1 MNEKPYLC
9 IPETKN
15 VDNKLMKR
23 IFLAMAASLCCVALF
38 AQAEDHNPSDSK
50 QRNDSLLM
58 AHLDIIDQ
66 QEIPLDTTVRQGV
79 LKNGLT
85 YYVRRCTQS
94 DKKVDFTFLV
104 KGGSILEKED
114 ERGVAHFVEHM
125 MFKGTKHFPGQEAI
139 AFMGRCGIKFGHDS
153 NAFTDYTNVR
163 YLLNSMP
170 NEEQVVDSCLLLM
183 RDWACDATMDD
194 AAIES
199 ERNVIVEEWRTRSS
213 MAYRMS
219 IVNEILNTP
228 CYVDR
233 SPIGDMD
240 IVRNCS
246 PKTIRDFYKRWY
258 QPQNQAVV
266 VVGEIDADEVVAK
279 IKKLFGN
286 LKRGKNV
293 VPPSPALHD
302 EEAPRIRFFSNGG
315 SVYHSSDI
323 IIRLPVDDSMKE
335 NIVGALRH
343 EEVYGHLGGL
353 MRNQLNAVKDKS
365 IVYAASTMAKPVEVK
380 GIETMI
386 FELTSMPGD
395 WKKTLEK
402 LAKRVEYLR
411 RNGFKDAD
419 NKLGFISKPVYNEDY
434 TAIDFSDTTN
444 VDRMESRSVW
454 TQLIINSFFHGTKI
468 LDLNSTVA
476 SRKHVRST
484 ITTEQVNDAFKKLV
498 SGRNMTIAGTF
509 PKDVALPTEKE
520 VSDILNRV
528 KNMKDEELA
537 ETTAEEPKK
546 LDILHVDS
554 VDINPTPGSV
564 KKTTVLNDSI
574 SEVLLS
580 NGVKVVFWKK
590 KIYQN
595 GVNMKLDRPM
605 GFSALSDEDI
615 QYHNMLTSCRRR
627 YKYETDTY
635 AFVSAKPFDDT
646 FDLICRSEKKD
657 EAYWKGI
664 EQQLKMFYASMTST
678 EVDSVSASI
687 FFTNFQKLATQNS
700 APDVQARNRISLL
713 PFESSKRLMPPT
725 VEETEKYS
733 VEHFRELL
741 KDYYSNYNGSLFLIC
756 GDVNQDSIMPLVL
769 KYIGSLPSKP
779 EPVKRHL
786 WGADHYKTT
795 NTTVVE
801 KFSNPSPLCLTT
813 LYYTWEKG
821 FQLNQDVRAHNHA
834 LQSVV
839 GELLLNRI
847 RVQHGDVYTPMCQV
861 VDDLLPVPRMRC
873 TISYTCNPTQ
883 RERIVQDVMQ
893 LVNEMAEGDL
903 ITQELVD
910 NYIKNRESA
919 RKPYEDGVDGPCS
932 DYIERELNGIVLKND
947 DLTCDKK
954 VTPSSLKAHL
964 KQMLKKGNVHVGYLT
979 TE

>member
-1 MNEKPYLC
+1 
-9 IPETKN
+9 
-15 VDNKLMKR
+15 
-23 IFLAMAASLCCVALF
+23 MAASLCCVALF
-38 AQAEDHNPSDSK
+38 AQEKDDKPSTSNPNS
-50 QRNDSLLM
+50 DSLLM
-58 AHLDIIDQ
+58 AHLAVIDQ
-66 QEIPLDTTVRQGV
+66 QVIPADTSVRQGT

-104 KGGSILEKED
+104 KGGSIIEKD
-114 ERGVAHFVEHM
+114 NERGVAHFVEHM

-279 IKKLFGN
+279 IKKLFGD
-286 LKRGKNV
+286 LKRGRNT
-293 VPPSPALHD
+293 VPACPALHD
-302 EEAPRIRFFSNGG
+302 EEAPRIRFFSKSN
-315 SVYHSSDI
+315 SPYHFSDMMM
-323 IIRLPVDDSMKE
+323 RLPADNVAKE
-335 NIVGALRH
+335 NTVGALRA
-343 EEVYGHLGGL
+343 EEVYNHLSGL
-353 MRNQLNAVKDKS
+353 MLNQLNLVKDKS
-365 IVYAASTMAKPVEVK
+365 IANVASTMAKPVEVK

-386 FELTSMPGD
+386 IELGSKPDD
-395 WKKTLEK
+395 WKKALEK
-402 LAKRVEYLR
+402 LAKRVEYIR
-411 RNGFKDAD
+411 RNGFTDAD
-419 NKLGFISKPVYNEDY
+419 NKLGFITKPKYNEDY
-434 TAIDFSDTTN
+434 TAIDFADTTH
-444 VDRMESRSVW
+444 VDKTESRLTW
-454 TQLIINSFFHGTKI
+454 TQLIINSFFNGTKI
-468 LDLNSTVA
+468 LDLNSTKA
-476 SRKHVRST
+476 SRDHIRST
-484 ITTEQVNDAFKKLV
+484 ITTKQVNDAFRKLV
-498 SGRNMTIAGTF
+498 SGRNLTFAETF
-509 PKDVALPTEKE
+509 PEGVVFPTEKE
-520 VSDILNRV
+520 VADILNRV
-528 KNMKDEELA
+528 KQMKDEELTEA
-537 ETTAEEPKK
+537 TVEKAKK
-546 LDILHVDS
+546 LEMLHVDS
-554 VDINPTPGSV
+554 VDINPTPGSIR
-564 KKTTVLNDSI
+564 KTTVFNDSI

-595 GVNMKLDRPM
+595 DVKMMLDRPM

-646 FDLICRSEKKD
+646 FDLFCSSAEKD
-657 EAYWKGI
+657 EAYWTDI
-664 EQQLKMFYASMTST
+664 EQALKMFYVSMTTT
-678 EVDSVSASI
+678 EIDSVAASEI
-687 FFTNFQKLATQNS
+687 ITNIQNVATQS
-700 APDVQARNRISLL
+700 SVASVQAANRLNCL

-725 VEETEKYS
+725 VEEAGRLS
-733 VEHFRELL
+733 VEHLRELV
-741 KDYYSNYNGSLFLIC
+741 KDYYSNFNGTLFLIC

-779 EPVKRHL
+779 EPVKRL
-786 WGADHYKTT
+786 VWSADHYKTT

-847 RVQHGDVYTPMCQV
+847 RVQHGDVYSPVCQV

-873 TISYTCNPTQ
+873 AISYTCNPTQ
-883 RERIVQDVMQ
+883 RERIAQDVMQ
-893 LVNEMAEGDL
+893 LVNEMAEGNL

-932 DYIERELNGIVLKND
+932 DYIERELNGIVLKDD

>member
-1 MNEKPYLC
+1 
-9 IPETKN
+9 
-15 VDNKLMKR
+15 
-23 IFLAMAASLCCVALF
+23 MAASLCCVALF
-38 AQAEDHNPSDSK
+38 AQEKDDKPSTSNPNS
-50 QRNDSLLM
+50 DSLLM

-66 QEIPLDTTVRQGV
+66 QEIPLDTTVRQGT

-104 KGGSILEKED
+104 KGGSIIEKD
-114 ERGVAHFVEHM
+114 NERGVAHFVEHM

-194 AAIES
+194 KNIES
-199 ERNVIVEEWRTRSS
+199 ERNVIVEEWRGRTSK
-213 MAYRMS
+213 AYRMS

-233 SPIGDMD
+233 SLIGDMD

-246 PKTIRDFYKRWY
+246 PNTIRDFYKRWY

-302 EEAPRIRFFSNGG
+302 EEAPRIRFFSKSN
-315 SVYHSSDI
+315 SPYHFSDMMM
-323 IIRLPVDDSMKE
+323 RLPADNVAKE
-335 NIVGALRH
+335 NTVGALRA
-343 EEVYGHLGGL
+343 EEVYNHLSGL
-353 MRNQLNAVKDKS
+353 MLNQLNLVKDKS
-365 IVYAASTMAKPVEVK
+365 VANVASTIAKPVEVK

-386 FELTSMPGD
+386 FELGSKPDD
-395 WKKTLEK
+395 WKKALEK

-411 RNGFKDAD
+411 RNGFTDAD
-419 NKLGFISKPVYNEDY
+419 NKLLISKPMYNEDY
-434 TAIDFSDTTN
+434 TAIDFADSTD
-444 VDRMESRSVW
+444 VDQTGSRLSW
-454 TQLIINSFFHGTKI
+454 TQLIINSFFHGTKL
-468 LDLNSTVA
+468 LDMNSVKA
-476 SRKHVRST
+476 SRDHIRST
-484 ITTEQVNDAFKKLV
+484 ITTKQVNDAFRKLV
-498 SGRNMTIAGTF
+498 SGRNMTFAETF
-509 PKDVALPTEKE
+509 PEGVAFPTEKE
-520 VSDILNRV
+520 VADILNRV
-528 KNMKDEELA
+528 KQMKDEELA
-537 ETTAEEPKK
+537 EAAVEEPKK
-546 LDILHVDS
+546 LEMLHVDS
-554 VDINPTPGSV
+554 VDINPMPGTV
-564 KKTTVLNDSI
+564 RKTTVLNDSI

-595 GVNMKLDRPM
+595 GVKMKLDRPM

-615 QYHNMLTSCRRR
+615 QYNNMLTRCRRK

-646 FDLICRSEKKD
+646 FDLICRSKEKD

-664 EQQLKMFYASMTST
+664 EQQLKMFYASMTTT
-678 EVDSVSASI
+678 EVDSVAASEI
-687 FFTNFQKLATQNS
+687 ITNLQNVATQS
-700 APDVQARNRISLL
+700 SVASVQAANRLNCL

-725 VEETEKYS
+725 VEEAGRLS
-733 VEHFRELL
+733 VERLRELV
-741 KDYYSNYNGSLFLIC
+741 KDYYSNFNGTLFLVC

-779 EPVKRHL
+779 EPVRRL
-786 WGADHYKTT
+786 VWSADHYKTT
-795 NTTVVE
+795 NTTAVE
-801 KFSNPSPLCLTT
+801 KFSNPSPLCVTAI
-813 LYYTWEKG
+813 YYTWEKE
-821 FQLNQDVRAHNHA
+821 FQLNQDVRALNHA

-839 GELLLNRI
+839 SELLMNRI
-847 RVQHGDVYTPMCQV
+847 RVQHGDVYTPVCQV
-861 VDDLLPVPRMRC
+861 VDDLLPIPRMRC
-873 TISYTCNPTQ
+873 AISYTCNPTQ
-883 RERIVQDVMQ
+883 RERIAKDVIQ

-910 NYIKNRESA
+910 NYIKNRENA
-919 RKPYEDGVDGPCS
+919 RKRIVDGVDGPCS
-932 DYIERELNGIVLKND
+932 DYIERELNGIVLKDD
-947 DLTCDKK
+947 DLISDRK

-964 KQMLKKGNVHVGYLT
+964 KQLLKKGNVHVGYLT

>member
-1 MNEKPYLC
+1 
-9 IPETKN
+9 
-15 VDNKLMKR
+15 MKR

-38 AQAEDHNPSDSK
+38 AQEKDDKPSTSNPNS
-50 QRNDSLLM
+50 DSLLM
-58 AHLDIIDQ
+58 AHLAVIDQ
-66 QEIPLDTTVRQGV
+66 QVIPADTSVRQGT

-85 YYVRRCTQS
+85 YYVRRCTSS
-94 DKKVDFTFLV
+94 DQKVDFTFLV
-104 KGGSILEKED
+104 KGGSIIEKD
-114 ERGVAHFVEHM
+114 NERGVAHFVEHM

-139 AFMGRCGIKFGHDS
+139 AFMGRCGLKFGHDS
-153 NAFTDYTNVR
+153 NAFTTHTNVR

-170 NEEQVVDSCLLLM
+170 NDELVVDSCLLLM

-194 AAIES
+194 EAIES
-199 ERNVIVEEWRTRSS
+199 ERNVIVEEWRGSTSK
-213 MAYRMS
+213 AYQMS

-240 IVRNCS
+240 VVKNCS

-266 VVGEIDADEVVAK
+266 VVGDIDADEIVAK
-279 IKKLFGN
+279 IKKMFGD
-286 LKRGKNV
+286 LKRGRNT
-293 VPPSPALHD
+293 VPACPALHD
-302 EEAPRIRFFSNGG
+302 EESPRIRFFSKSN
-315 SVYHSSDI
+315 SPYHFSDMMM
-323 IIRLPVDDSMKE
+323 RLPADNVAKE
-335 NIVGALRH
+335 NTVGALRA
-343 EEVYGHLGGL
+343 EEVYNHLSGL
-353 MRNQLNAVKDKS
+353 MLNQLNLVKDKS
-365 IVYAASTMAKPVEVK
+365 IAYAASTMAKPVEVK

-386 FELTSMPGD
+386 IELGSKPDD
-395 WKKTLEK
+395 WKKALEK
-402 LAKRVEYLR
+402 LAKRVEYIR
-411 RNGFKDAD
+411 RNGFTDAD
-419 NKLGFISKPVYNEDY
+419 NKLGFITKPKYNDDY
-434 TAIDFSDTTN
+434 TAIDFSDTTR
-444 VDRMESRSVW
+444 VDQTESRLSW
-454 TQLIINSFFHGTKI
+454 TNLIINSFFQGTKI
-468 LDLNSTVA
+468 LDLNSTKA
-476 SRKHVRST
+476 SRDHIRST
-484 ITTEQVNDAFKKLV
+484 ITTKQVNDAFRKLV
-498 SGRNMTIAGTF
+498 SGRNLTFAETF
-509 PKDVALPTEKE
+509 PEGVVFPTEKE
-520 VSDILNRV
+520 VADILNRV
-528 KNMKDEELA
+528 KQMKDEELTEA
-537 ETTAEEPKK
+537 TVEKAKK
-546 LDILHVDS
+546 LEMLHVDS
-554 VDINPTPGSV
+554 VDINPTPGSIR
-564 KKTTVLNDSI
+564 KTTVFNDSI

-595 GVNMKLDRPM
+595 GVKMMLDRPM

-664 EQQLKMFYASMTST
+664 EQQLKMFYASMTTT
-678 EVDSVSASI
+678 EVDSVAASEI
-687 FFTNFQKLATQNS
+687 ITNIQNVATQS
-700 APDVQARNRISLL
+700 SVASVQAANRLNCL

-733 VEHFRELL
+733 VEHFRELV
-741 KDYYSNYNGSLFLIC
+741 KDYYSNFNGTLFLIC

-847 RVQHGDVYTPMCQV
+847 RVQHGDVYTPVCQV

-873 TISYTCNPTQ
+873 AISYTCNPTQ
-883 RERIVQDVMQ
+883 RERIAKDVIQ

-919 RKPYEDGVDGPCS
+919 RKPIVDGVDGPCS
-932 DYIERELNGIVLKND
+932 DYIERELNGIVLKDD

-964 KQMLKKGNVHVGYLT
+964 KQLLKKGNVHVGYLT

>member
-1 MNEKPYLC
+1 
-9 IPETKN
+9 
-15 VDNKLMKR
+15 MKR
-23 IFLAMAASLCCVALF
+23 FFLAMTASLCCVALF
-38 AQAEDHNPSDSK
+38 AQEKDHNPSGSK

-58 AHLDIIDQ
+58 AHLDIIEQ

-104 KGGSILEKED
+104 KGGCIIEKD
-114 ERGVAHFVEHM
+114 NERGVAHFVEHM
-125 MFKGTKHFPGQEAI
+125 VFNGTKHFPGQEAI
-139 AFMGRCGIKFGHDS
+139 AFMGRCGLKFGHDS

-199 ERNVIVEEWRTRSS
+199 ERNVIVEEWRGRTSK
-213 MAYRMS
+213 AYQMS

-228 CYVDR
+228 CYVDWT
-233 SPIGDMD
+233 PIGDMD
-240 IVRNCS
+240 VVKNCS

-266 VVGEIDADEVVAK
+266 VVGDIDADDMVVK

-302 EEAPRIRFFSNGG
+302 EESPRIRFFSNAT
-315 SVYHSSDI
+315 SPYHFSAMMM
-323 IIRLPVDDSMKE
+323 RLPADDAAKE
-335 NIVGALRH
+335 NTVGALRS
-343 EEVYGHLGGL
+343 EQVYNHLSGL
-353 MRNQLNAVKDKS
+353 MLNQLNGMKDKN
-365 IVYAASTMAKPVEVK
+365 IVYAASAMAKPVEVK

-386 FELTSMPGD
+386 FELGSKPDD
-395 WKKTLEK
+395 WKKALEK

-411 RNGFKDAD
+411 RNGFTDAD

-434 TAIDFSDTTN
+434 TAIDFADTTH
-444 VDRMESRSVW
+444 VDKTESRLTW
-454 TQLIINSFFHGTKI
+454 TQLIINSFFQGTKI
-468 LDLNSTVA
+468 LDLNSTKA
-476 SRKHVRST
+476 SRDHIRST
-484 ITTEQVNDAFKKLV
+484 ITTKQVNDAFKKLV
-498 SGRNMTIAGTF
+498 SGRNMAIVETF
-509 PKDVALPTEKE
+509 PEGVAFPTEKE
-520 VSDILNRV
+520 VADILKRV
-528 KNMKDEELA
+528 KQMKDEELA
-537 ETTAEEPKK
+537 EATVEAPKK
-546 LDILHVDS
+546 LESLHVDS
-554 VDINPTPGSV
+554 VDINPTPGTIR
-564 KKTTVLNDSI
+564 KTTVLNDSI

-590 KIYQN
+590 KLHHN
-595 GVNMKLDRPM
+595 GVKMKLDRPM
-605 GFSALSDEDI
+605 GYSALSDEDF
-615 QYHNMLTSCRRR
+615 QYSKMLSCRRK
-627 YKYETDTY
+627 YKYQASTH
-635 AFVSAKPFDDT
+635 AFVLARPFDDV
-646 FDLICRSEKKD
+646 FDLFCSSAEKD
-657 EAYWKGI
+657 EAYWTDI
-664 EQQLKMFYASMTST
+664 EQALKMFYASLTTT
-678 EVDSVSASI
+678 EVDSVAASEI
-687 FFTNFQKLATQNS
+687 ITTCQNAATQS
-700 APDVQARNRISLL
+700 SVASVQANNRIYCL

-725 VEETEKYS
+725 VEEAGRLS
-733 VEHFRELL
+733 VERLRELV
-741 KDYYSNYNGSLFLIC
+741 KDYYSNFNGSLFLIC

-779 EPVKRHL
+779 EPVKRL
-786 WGADHYKTT
+786 VWSADHYKTT
-795 NTTVVE
+795 NTTAVE
-801 KFSNPSPLCLTT
+801 KFSNPSPLCVTA

-821 FQLNQDVRAHNHA
+821 FQLNQDVRALNHA
-834 LQSVV
+834 LQSVL

-847 RVQHGDVYTPMCQV
+847 RVQHGDVYTPACQV

-873 TISYTCNPTQ
+873 AISYTCNPTQ
-883 RERIVQDVMQ
+883 RERIAKDVIQ
-893 LVNEMAEGDL
+893 LVNEMAEGNL

-964 KQMLKKGNVHVGYLT
+964 KQLLKKGNLHVGYLT

>member
-1 MNEKPYLC
+1 M
-9 IPETKN
+9 T
-15 VDNKLMKR
+15 
-23 IFLAMAASLCCVALF
+23 ASLCCVALF
-38 AQAEDHNPSDSK
+38 AQTEDHNPSDSK

-58 AHLDIIDQ
+58 AHLDIIEQ
-66 QEIPLDTTVRQGV
+66 QEIPLDTTIRQGV

-94 DKKVDFTFLV
+94 DQKVDFTFLV
-104 KGGSILEKED
+104 KGGCIIEKDNEH
-114 ERGVAHFVEHM
+114 GVAHFVEHM
-125 MFKGTKHFPGQEAI
+125 MFKGTKHFPGQETI
-139 AFMGRCGIKFGHDS
+139 AFMGRCGLKFGHDS

-170 NEEQVVDSCLLLM
+170 NDELVVDSCLLLM
-183 RDWACDATMDD
+183 RDWASDATMDD

-199 ERNVIVEEWRTRSS
+199 ERNVIVEEWRGRTSK
-213 MAYRMS
+213 AYQMS

-228 CYVDR
+228 CYVDWT
-233 SPIGDMD
+233 PIGDMD
-240 IVRNCS
+240 VVKNCS

-286 LKRGKNV
+286 LKRGRNT
-293 VPPSPALHD
+293 VPACPALHD
-302 EEAPRIRFFSNGG
+302 EESPRIRFFSNAT
-315 SVYHSSDI
+315 SPYHFSAMMM
-323 IIRLPVDDSMKE
+323 RLPADDAAKE
-335 NIVGALRH
+335 NTVGALRS
-343 EEVYGHLGGL
+343 EQVYNHLSGL
-353 MRNQLNAVKDKS
+353 MLNQLNGMKDKN
-365 IVYAASTMAKPVEVK
+365 IVYAASAMAKPVEVK

-386 FELTSMPGD
+386 FELGSKPDD
-395 WKKTLEK
+395 WKKALEK

-411 RNGFKDAD
+411 RNGFTDAD
-419 NKLGFISKPVYNEDY
+419 NKLGFITKPKYNDDC
-434 TAIDFSDTTN
+434 TAIDFADTTN

-484 ITTEQVNDAFKKLV
+484 ITTKQVNDAFKKLV
-498 SGRNMTIAGTF
+498 SGRNMAIVETLPEG
-509 PKDVALPTEKE
+509 VAFPTEKE
-520 VSDILNRV
+520 VADILKRV
-528 KNMKDEELA
+528 KQMKDEELTEA
-537 ETTAEEPKK
+537 TVEKAKK
-546 LDILHVDS
+546 LEMLHVDS
-554 VDINPTPGSV
+554 VDINPTPGTIR
-564 KKTTVLNDSI
+564 KTTVFNDSI

-595 GVNMKLDRPM
+595 DVKMMLDRPM

-615 QYHNMLTSCRRR
+615 QYNNMLTSCRRR

-646 FDLICRSEKKD
+646 FDLFCSSAEKD

-664 EQQLKMFYASMTST
+664 EQALKMFYASMTTT
-678 EVDSVSASI
+678 EVDSVAASEI
-687 FFTNFQKLATQNS
+687 ITNIQNVATQS
-700 APDVQARNRISLL
+700 SVAFVQAANRLNCL

-725 VEETEKYS
+725 VEEAGRLS
-733 VEHFRELL
+733 VERLRELV
-741 KDYYSNYNGSLFLIC
+741 KDYYSNFNGTLFLVC

-779 EPVKRHL
+779 EPVKRL
-786 WGADHYKTT
+786 VWSADHYKTT
-795 NTTVVE
+795 NTTAVE
-801 KFSNPSPLCLTT
+801 KFSNPSPLCVTA

-821 FQLNQDVRAHNHA
+821 FQLNQDVRALNHA
-834 LQSVV
+834 LQSVL

-847 RVQHGDVYTPMCQV
+847 RVQHGDVYTPVCQV

-873 TISYTCNPTQ
+873 AISYTCNPTQ
-883 RERIVQDVMQ
+883 RERIAQDVMQ
-893 LVNEMAEGDL
+893 LVSEMAEGNL
-903 ITQELVD
+903 ITQKLVD
-910 NYIKNRESA
+910 NYIKNREKAPKRYVDS
-919 RKPYEDGVDGPCS
+919 VDGPCS
-932 DYIERELNGIVLKND
+932 DYIERELNGIVLKDD

-954 VTPSSLKAHL
+954 VTPSSLKDHL
-964 KQMLKKGNVHVGYLT
+964 KQLLKKGNLHVGYLT

>member
-1 MNEKPYLC
+1 
-9 IPETKN
+9 
-15 VDNKLMKR
+15 MKR
-23 IFLAMAASLCCVALF
+23 FFLAMTASLCCVALF
-38 AQAEDHNPSDSK
+38 AQTEDHNPSDSK

-58 AHLDIIDQ
+58 AHLDIIEQ

-104 KGGSILEKED
+104 KGGSIIEKD
-114 ERGVAHFVEHM
+114 NERGVAHFVEHM

-183 RDWACDATMDD
+183 RDWASDATMDD
-194 AAIES
+194 KDIES
-199 ERNVIVEEWRTRSS
+199 ERNVIVEEWRTRFS

-246 PKTIRDFYKRWY
+246 PKTIRDFYKHWY

-266 VVGEIDADEVVAK
+266 VVGEIDADEVVVK
-279 IKKLFGN
+279 IKKMFGD
-286 LKRGKNV
+286 LKRGRNT
-293 VPPSPALHD
+293 VPACPALHD
-302 EEAPRIRFFSNGG
+302 EESPRIRFFSNAT
-315 SVYHSSDI
+315 SPYHFSAMMM
-323 IIRLPVDDSMKE
+323 RLPADDAAKE
-335 NIVGALRH
+335 NTVGALRS
-343 EEVYGHLGGL
+343 EQVYNHLSGL
-353 MRNQLNAVKDKS
+353 MLNQLNGMKDKN

-386 FELTSMPGD
+386 FELGSKPDD
-395 WKKTLEK
+395 WKKALEK

-411 RNGFKDAD
+411 RNGFTDAD
-419 NKLGFISKPVYNEDY
+419 NKLGFITKPKYNDDC
-434 TAIDFSDTTN
+434 TAIDFADTTR
-444 VDRMESRSVW
+444 VDQTESRLSW
-454 TQLIINSFFHGTKI
+454 TNLIINSFFQGTKI
-468 LDLNSTVA
+468 LDLNSTKA
-476 SRKHVRST
+476 SRDHIRST
-484 ITTEQVNDAFKKLV
+484 ITTKQVNDAFRKLV
-498 SGRNMTIAGTF
+498 SGRNMAIVETF
-509 PKDVALPTEKE
+509 PEGVAFPIEKE
-520 VSDILNRV
+520 VADILKRV
-528 KNMKDEELA
+528 KQMKDEELA
-537 ETTAEEPKK
+537 EATVEAPKK
-546 LDILHVDS
+546 LESLHVDS
-554 VDINPTPGSV
+554 VDINPTPGTIR
-564 KKTTVLNDSI
+564 KTTVLNDSI

-590 KIYQN
+590 KLHHN
-595 GVNMKLDRPM
+595 GVKMKLDRPM
-605 GFSALSDEDI
+605 GYSALSDEDF
-615 QYHNMLTSCRRR
+615 QYSKMLSCRRK
-627 YKYETDTY
+627 YKYQASTH
-635 AFVSAKPFDDT
+635 AFVLARPFDDV
-646 FDLICRSEKKD
+646 FDLFCSSAEKD
-657 EAYWKGI
+657 EAYWTDI
-664 EQQLKMFYASMTST
+664 EQALKMFYASLTTT
-678 EVDSVSASI
+678 EVDSVAASEI
-687 FFTNFQKLATQNS
+687 ITTFQNAATQS
-700 APDVQARNRISLL
+700 SVASVQANNRIYCL

-725 VEETEKYS
+725 VEEAGRLS
-733 VEHFRELL
+733 VERLRELV
-741 KDYYSNYNGSLFLIC
+741 KDYYYNFNGSLFLVC

-779 EPVKRHL
+779 EPVKRL
-786 WGADHYKTT
+786 VWSADHYKTT
-795 NTTVVE
+795 NTTAVE
-801 KFSNPSPLCLTT
+801 KFSNPSPLCVTA

-821 FQLNQDVRAHNHA
+821 FQLNQDVRALNHA
-834 LQSVV
+834 LQSVL

-847 RVQHGDVYTPMCQV
+847 RVQHGDVYTPVCQV

-873 TISYTCNPTQ
+873 AISYTCNPTQ
-883 RERIVQDVMQ
+883 RERIAQDVMQ
-893 LVNEMAEGDL
+893 LVNEMAEGNL

-932 DYIERELNGIVLKND
+932 DYIERELNGVLLKND

-954 VTPSSLKAHL
+954 VTPSSLKDHL
-964 KQMLKKGNVHVGYLT
+964 KQLLKKGNLHVGYLT

>member
-1 MNEKPYLC
+1 
-9 IPETKN
+9 
-15 VDNKLMKR
+15 MKR
-23 IFLAMAASLCCVALF
+23 LFLAMAASLCCVALF
-38 AQAEDHNPSDSK
+38 AQEKDDKPSTSNPNS
-50 QRNDSLLM
+50 DSLLM
-58 AHLDIIDQ
+58 AHLDLIDQ

-104 KGGSILEKED
+104 KGGSIIEKD
-114 ERGVAHFVEHM
+114 NERGVAHFVEHM

-194 AAIES
+194 KDIES
-199 ERNVIVEEWRTRSS
+199 ERNVIVEEWRGRTSK
-213 MAYRMS
+213 AYQMS

-233 SPIGDMD
+233 SLIGDMD

-246 PKTIRDFYKRWY
+246 PNTIRDFYKRWY

-266 VVGEIDADEVVAK
+266 VVGDIDADEIVAK
-279 IKKLFGN
+279 VKKMFGD
-286 LKRGKNV
+286 LKRGRNT
-293 VPPSPALHD
+293 VPASPALHD
-302 EEAPRIRFFSNGG
+302 EEAPRIRFFSKSN
-315 SVYHSSDI
+315 SPYHFSDMMM
-323 IIRLPVDDSMKE
+323 RLPADNVAKE
-335 NIVGALRH
+335 NTVGALRA
-343 EEVYGHLGGL
+343 EEVYNHLSGL
-353 MRNQLNAVKDKS
+353 MLNQLNLVKDKS
-365 IVYAASTMAKPVEVK
+365 IANVASTMAKPVEVK

-386 FELTSMPGD
+386 FELGSKPDD

-411 RNGFKDAD
+411 RNGFTDAD
-419 NKLGFISKPVYNEDY
+419 NKLLISKPMYNEDY
-434 TAIDFSDTTN
+434 TAIDF
-444 VDRMESRSVW
+444 VDSTDVDQTGSRLSW
-454 TQLIINSFFHGTKI
+454 TQLIINSFFHGTKL
-468 LDLNSTVA
+468 LDMNSVKA
-476 SRKHVRST
+476 SRDHIRST
-484 ITTEQVNDAFKKLV
+484 ITTKQVNDAFRKLV
-498 SGRNMTIAGTF
+498 SGRNMAIVETF
-509 PKDVALPTEKE
+509 PEGVAFPTEKE
-520 VSDILNRV
+520 VADILNRV
-528 KNMKDEELA
+528 KQMKDEELA
-537 ETTAEEPKK
+537 EATVEAPKK
-546 LDILHVDS
+546 LETLHVDS
-554 VDINPTPGSV
+554 VDINPTPGTIR
-564 KKTTVLNDSI
+564 KTTVLNDSI

-595 GVNMKLDRPM
+595 GVKMKLDRPM
-605 GFSALSDEDI
+605 GFSALSDEDF
-615 QYHNMLTSCRRR
+615 QYHNLLLTCRRR
-627 YKYETDTY
+627 YKYQDGTH
-635 AFVSAKPFDDT
+635 AFVSAKPFDDI
-646 FDLICRSEKKD
+646 FDLICRSKKKD

-664 EQQLKMFYASMTST
+664 EQQLKMFYASLTTT
-678 EVDSVSASI
+678 EVDSVAASEI
-687 FFTNFQKLATQNS
+687 ITSLQNAATQS
-700 APDVQARNRISLL
+700 SVASVQAANRLNCL
-713 PFESSKRLMPPT
+713 PFESSKRLMPLT
-725 VEETEKYS
+725 VEEAEKYS
-733 VEHFRELL
+733 VEHFRELV
-741 KDYYSNYNGSLFLIC
+741 KDYYSNFNGTLFLVC

-779 EPVKRHL
+779 EPVKRL
-786 WGADHYKTT
+786 VWSADHYKTT
-795 NTTVVE
+795 NTTAVE
-801 KFSNPSPLCLTT
+801 KFSNPSPLCVTA

-821 FQLNQDVRAHNHA
+821 FQLNQDVRALNHA

-839 GELLLNRI
+839 SELLMNRI
-847 RVQHGDVYTPMCQV
+847 RVQHGDVYTPVCQV

-873 TISYTCNPTQ
+873 AISYTCNPTQ
-883 RERIVQDVMQ
+883 RERIAQDVMQ

-932 DYIERELNGIVLKND
+932 DYIERELNGVLLKND